1 MGIFKP
7 EEYGNNR
14 IKCLVE
20 FTDHDIIKNSNAL
33 LFSSHV
39 MLYLKFC
46 IMVVSLRCYNDADY
60 GVIRIT
66 IIMQMHIKD
75 RIPDIVPQ
83 IIGYKNL

>member
-1 MGIFKP
+1 
-7 EEYGNNR
+7 
-14 IKCLVE
+14 
-20 FTDHDIIKNSNAL
+20 
-33 LFSSHV
+33 
-39 MLYLKFC
+39 MLYVKFC
-46 IMVVSLRCYNDADY
+46 IMVVSLRYYNDADY